1 MGDDE
6 GNVFEQPQEALF
18 QMNSYLDDPESSNSI
33 ASTTPR
39 QELQELFLQSSSR
52 SSGSTNVSNPHS
64 LQKSQHTSNE
74 VLKVYKP
81 AFKTGSNTRGV
92 FSNVGGQSPSDKAS
106 EVYKLAFK
114 AGSTSQF
121 SPYFSDYVQ
130 SENVRGATKAKKL
143 KIEKISNMRR
153 RN

>member
-1 MGDDE
+1 MGS
-6 GNVFEQPQEALF
+6 NVGG
-18 QMNSYLDDPESSNSI
+18 
-33 ASTTPR
+33 
-39 QELQELFLQSSSR
+39 QS
-52 SSGSTNVSNPHS
+52 P
-64 LQKSQHTSNE
+64 SNE

-143 KIEKISNMRR
+143 KIEKISNIEKKKSDLQLKNGGSTKTRKY
-153 RN
+153 